1 MEEFRHL
8 DNQPYLVYPSNFCLS
23 LNMDW
28 FNPFKQTPYSAGGIY
43 LTVQNLPRTECYK
56 MENIILVGIMP
67 GPQEPKKNI
76 NFFLKSLVDDLIK
89 LYHGIKLE
97 NSNSIFKET
106 TIRAILSCIICDMP
120 ATRKVCGFLSYH
132 ARFGCSKCLKEF
144 TKDRFDSKQDFSGY
158 NEFGLQGILN
168 NTKGRLQ
175 KPWKPTMLQ
184 NKIR

>member
-1 MEEFRHL
+1 MKCIRTGNNNTMKYAPRKTFFIIV
-8 DNQPYLVYPSNFCLS
+8 PYLAYPSNFCLS
-23 LNMDW
+23 LNIDW
-28 FNPFKQTPYSAGGIY
+28 SNPFKEAPYSAGGIY

-76 NFFLKSLVDDLIK
+76 NFFLKPLVDVLIQ

-97 NSNSIFKET
+97 NSNSIFKVT

-132 ARFGCSKCLKEF
+132 ARFDCSKCSLPK
-144 TKDRFDSKQDFSGY
+144 T
-158 NEFGLQGILN
+158 GLILN
-168 NTKGRLQ
+168 NIFLD
-175 KPWKPTMLQ
+175 MM
-184 NKIR
+184 